1 MVVLITFMGEKIMLK
16 ASGLGYIVV
25 LKHYH
30 DLKFTTKL
38 CLCCTNLVSSIM
50 YDHCYSRLK
59 TKFFDCIILYLIPI
73 WNVQGGL
80 ETSHMFHT
88 FYVFPLVPFKNKKWV
103 QVEKHMKLKRETW
116 FVLNEVTNLWFIA
129 HNHAITI
136 DLGLWESLINVLV
149 MFTDIRFIIWCYM

>member
-1 MVVLITFMGEKIMLK
+1 MLK

-80 ETSHMFHT
+80 ETSHMIHT
-88 FYVFPLVPFKNKKWV
+88 FYVFPLVPFKNKK
-103 QVEKHMKLKRETW
+103 
-116 FVLNEVTNLWFIA
+116 
-129 HNHAITI
+129 
-136 DLGLWESLINVLV
+136 
-149 MFTDIRFIIWCYM
+149 

>member
-1 MVVLITFMGEKIMLK
+1 MVVLITFMVEKIMLK

-38 CLCCTNLVSSIM
+38 CLCYRSLAFSIM
-50 YDHCYSRLK
+50 YDHWYYMLK
-59 TKFFDCIILYLIPI
+59 TKFLDCTILYLIPI
-73 WNVQGGL
+73 WNVQGGF
-80 ETSHMFHT
+80 ETIHMFHT
-88 FYVFPLVPFKNKKWV
+88 LYVFPLVPFKNKKWV
-103 QVEKHMKLKRETW
+103 QVEKHMKLERKTW

-136 DLGLWESLINVLV
+136 DLGL
-149 MFTDIRFIIWCYM
+149 